1 MSTPKHISDAAK
13 ARYAAFEGTIVP
25 PDLGDAEALAAFRRQ
40 LDEFGFADTAKIE
53 FEFSH
58 ENDSIA
64 GVPVLRIRGSK
75 SPDPERILLHFHGGG
90 FIVGSALGNA
100 SLPTQVAEAAG
111 IEVISVDYRL
121 APEHPFP
128 AALDDALA
136 VYKALLDDYPA
147 SKIGVFGES
156 AGGGLTA
163 SLALALRDAGD
174 PMPGAIAPVA
184 PFSDMTGSSDSMTS
198 IDGWDPVLDWG
209 SLGPG
214 ARAYAG
220 DADPE
225 NPLVSASFG
234 DYTGIPPTY
243 IQVGAREVL
252 LGDALRMADACR
264 RAGVDVDLDVW
275 EGMWHC
281 WHFDSTLPESQ
292 DANARIA
299 AFFHANL

>member
-1 MSTPKHISDAAK
+1 MSIPKHISDAAK
-13 ARYAAFEGTIVP
+13 ARYACFEGTIVP
-25 PDLGDAEALAAFRRQ
+25 PDLSDAQSLALFRRQ
-40 LDEFGFADTAKIE
+40 LDELGFEDTAKID
-53 FEFSH
+53 FDFTQ
-58 ENDSIA
+58 ENDEVA
-64 GVPVLRIRGSK
+64 GVPVLRIRGGK
-75 SPDPERILLHFHGGG
+75 APDPDRVLLHFHGGG
-90 FIVGSALGNA
+90 FIVGSPLGNG
-100 SLPTQVAEAAG
+100 SLPTQVAEAAA

-128 AALDDALA
+128 AALDDARA
-136 VYKALLDDYPA
+136 VYRALLDDRPA
-147 SKIGVFGES
+147 SRIGVFGES

-163 SLALALRDAGD
+163 SLALALRDAGE
-174 PMPGAIAPVA
+174 PLPGAIAPIA
-184 PFSDMTGSSDSMTS
+184 PFADMTGSSDSMKS
-198 IDGWDPVLDWG
+198 IDGCDPVLNWG

-220 DADPE
+220 DANPE
-225 NPLVSASFG
+225 NPLVSAAFG

-281 WHFDSTLPESQ
+281 WHFDPTLPESR
-292 DANARIA
+292 AACARIA
-299 AFFHANL
+299 AFFHAKL